1 MAERRYYTDN
11 NWQEARGDDA
21 APRIQLAD
29 GRWIDAT
36 EVLQGD
42 VFAKGETER
51 AFQDRMF
58 GGGSPNIAQG
68 AATYM
73 QANGLTPQQYQQQTQ
88 SLPIG
93 FNADGTTTLD
103 MGQRQN
109 TLRYEN
115 PDDGNVFSKYI
126 GPALLGGAFSA
137 GLTGML
143 PGWTGPSPLSQ
154 LASSLNISNPFSG
167 LSNFLPGATEAASAT
182 GNMAG
187 NLPSNYWSMMA
198 EGAGT
203 MSDAA
208 PAWAGMGEAASA
220 FPTFGEAASPW
231 LGEAGFGAPGT
242 NFASALSGTTPSM
255 ALPGVGNLS
264 AGQIAQVMGT
274 AGTSG
279 VIPSFFGQF
288 IDGAGKMI
296 SGGVDLANSNSGLL
310 SGLGTAANL
319 LSQNGQQEPRTN
331 AEYLSQLLGG
341 AMSPQGLNMLGGGLG
356 AALGAYGANQQ
367 ANSSEKLYDKFI
379 GLGAPYRDQ
388 LNNLSQNP
396 DSFYKSPVFQ
406 GALQQGSD
414 AMARSLSAK
423 VGNPI
428 LNPTALQEMQNY
440 TTRGSL
446 DAYNN
451 QFRNL
456 MSAGQIG
463 LGQSAQ
469 LGTNAANAQGG
480 MADALG
486 YGLSSVFNN
495 RRDPYEQMAEAMRSR
510 SPIGQSYLG
519 GY

>member
-73 QANGLTPQQYQQQTQ
+73 QDQGLTPQQYQQQTQ

-115 PDDGNVFSKYI
+115 PDDGNFFSKYL
-126 GPALLGGAFSA
+126 GPALMGAAFTA
-137 GLTGML
+137 PFTGLL
-143 PGWTGPSPLSQ
+143 PGVDSIFSQAAGTGAAG
-154 LASSLNISNPFSG
+154 ASG
-167 LSNFLPGATEAASAT
+167 GT
-182 GNMAG
+182 MAG

>member
-73 QANGLTPQQYQQQTQ
+73 QDQGLTPQQYQQQTQ

-115 PDDGNVFSKYI
+115 PDDGNFFSKYL
-126 GPALLGGAFSA
+126 GPALLGGAFA
-137 GLTGML
+137 GGITGML
-143 PGWTGPSPLSQ
+143 PGTPGMFSGMSNPFSGM
-154 LASSLNISNPFSG
+154 SNPFSG
-167 LSNFLPGATEAASAT
+167 LFGGEGMSDSALANFFGENGIMGTSSEGVIPGLDAINSFDSGAMAEILGTNNLGASAGGLDYMNSFDDGSMGQILGPHPT
-182 GNMAG
+182 GQ
-187 NLPSNYWSMMA
+187 
-198 EGAGT
+198 
-203 MSDAA
+203 
-208 PAWAGMGEAASA
+208 MG
-220 FPTFGEAASPW
+220 
-231 LGEAGFGAPGT
+231 
-242 NFASALSGTTPSM
+242 SALSMPPVPMNG
-255 ALPGVGNLS
+255 GN
-264 AGQIAQVMGT
+264 GG
-274 AGTSG
+274 
-279 VIPSFFGQF
+279 
-288 IDGAGKMI
+288 
-296 SGGVDLANSNSGLL
+296 SGG
-310 SGLGTAANL
+310 
-319 LSQNGQQEPRTN
+319 NGQQARTP

-341 AMSPQGLNMLGGGLG
+341 AMSPAGLNLLGGGLG

-388 LNNLSQNP
+388 LNTLSQNP